1 MTTKKK
7 VYLASFL
14 APMILIFIA
23 WAIDGFFPFGAKSL
37 MAVDFNAQYIGL
49 YAYFKHLFLN
59 WDWSSFFYSFS
70 KSIGGGML
78 GIWGF
83 NLLSP
88 FNFLFLFFS
97 EENFQWIVPVVIALR
112 YGTMGLTMTHFLVK
126 RYDGLKKKA
135 YLLPIVATIYALNG
149 FNVSYQ
155 MNPIFYDGMIMLPL
169 VLIGVEQVLDNE
181 SPRGYIGMLALA
193 LFVHF
198 YMGYMT
204 CIFVVIYALF
214 YVIRSKEFTNIK
226 VIFERM
232 LKLACA
238 SIIAVGMVAAILL
251 PIIISLV
258 STKGGLQNSLKF
270 EWTLQINPLEI
281 LSKLF
286 LGSFDN
292 DSWPAGPNLPNIYV
306 ASFGILG
313 TIYYFISKK
322 ITKWGKVAAGF
333 VLVVFLISCAHEFT
347 SKLWH
352 MGQNPAGFFYR
363 FSWIIAFFLVYLAY
377 LSLREVERFTAKEA
391 SILFVGMAII
401 FGIVQFQ
408 EHSFLTIW
416 QRIATL
422 GIFMIMLLVLFWT
435 KAKKPWAV
443 IAVLTAVEL
452 TANAAI
458 VQSRVGYTDAY
469 KYHDAVLQLKDAI
482 NPIRPDDTD
491 FYRINK
497 TFNLSKNDPF
507 MVDYP
512 GLSVFSSNLENS
524 TRDLFDRLGNN
535 GINATTYY
543 QGTPLQDA
551 LFSVKYLVAPKPVYT
566 KEYPDTSKMYVFGN
580 MVTRK
585 DITSKEPVYEATRTK
600 TYETGLIL
608 PIAYGVNDATVNV
621 KLENHQPIQNHN
633 KIVQAMGA
641 TSENYLTLLAA
652 NEVKLDNM
660 EVPDSSKPET
670 YKRVDSSKPG
680 TITYHLV
687 PQSSEDYW
695 VSIPQKLSHTNKNKV
710 RILLNGNTYDF
721 QDKFQQTQL
730 IQVAHDSLG
739 KAVDLTIEIDTDDEY
754 NLSGLRLARS
764 NSALVNRMI
773 EERQLQGMKVTHWD
787 DSHIQG
793 TVNITDDSTW
803 MMTSIPY
810 EKGWTVKVDGQVVG
824 TAKVWDSLL
833 AFQITPGEH
842 TIEMIYMPE
851 GFMAGF
857 VISILSICIYVLAI
871 YKKWI

>member
-1 MTTKKK
+1 MSKKK
-7 VYLASFL
+7 VVYLTSFFL
-14 APMILIFIA
+14 PISIMLVSWIIN
-23 WAIDGFFPFGAKSL
+23 GFFPFGAKSL

-49 YAYFKHLFLN
+49 YAYLKHFFLN
-59 WDWSSFFYSFS
+59 GDWNSFFYSFS

-83 NLLSP
+83 NLISP
-88 FNFLFLFFS
+88 FNLLYFFFS
-97 EENFQWIVPVVIALR
+97 EQNFQWAVMLTIGLR
-112 YGTMGLTMTHFLVK
+112 YGVMGLTWTHFFVK
-126 RYDGLKKKA
+126 RYNGLEKNPA
-135 YLLPIVATIYALNG
+135 FLPIFGSLYALNG

-169 VLIGVEQVLDNE
+169 VLMGVEEVLD
-181 SPRGYIGMLALA
+181 RTGAKRYVLLLALA
-193 LFVHF
+193 LLLHF
-198 YMGYMT
+198 YMGYMI

-214 YVIRSKEFTNIK
+214 YLLKSKERTFK
-226 VIFERM
+226 QGFLQLVQLGFY
-232 LKLACA
+232 
-238 SIIAVGMVAAILL
+238 SILAVGLVAFIIVPILM
-251 PIIISLV
+251 SLV
-258 STKGGLQNSLKF
+258 STKGGLESKLLF
-270 EWTLQINPLEI
+270 EWKLQIDPLDI
-281 LSKLF
+281 FSKLF
-286 LGSFDN
+286 LGAFDN
-292 DSWPAGPNLPNIYV
+292 SSWPAGPNLPNIYV
-306 ASFGILG
+306 GSLG
-313 TIYYFISKK
+313 MIGTVYYFLSSNIQKREK
-322 ITKWGKVAAGF
+322 IASLG
-333 VLVVFLISCAHEFT
+333 VLIIFILSCIHEFT

-401 FGIVQFQ
+401 FGTVQFQ

-422 GIFMIMLLVLFWT
+422 GIFMIMLFVLFWT

-842 TIEMIYMPE
+842 TIEMTYMPE
-851 GFMAGF
+851 GFMAGL

>member
-1 MTTKKK
+1 MTTKRK

-14 APMILIFIA
+14 APMLIMLVA
-23 WAIDGFFPFGAKSL
+23 WIIDGFFPFGAKSL

-59 WDWSSFFYSFS
+59 GDWSSFFYSFS

-88 FNFLFLFFS
+88 FNFLFLLFS
-97 EENFQWIVPVVIALR
+97 EENFQWVVPVTIALR

-155 MNPIFYDGMIMLPL
+155 MNPIFYDGMIVLPL

-181 SPRGYIGMLALA
+181 SPKGYIGMLALA

-204 CIFVVIYALF
+204 CIFVVIYAFF
-214 YVIRSKEFTNIK
+214 YIIRSKEFTNFKIT
-226 VIFERM
+226 FERL
-232 LKLACA
+232 LKLASA
-238 SIIAVGMVAAILL
+238 SIIAVGMVAVILL

-258 STKGGLQNSLKF
+258 STKGGLQSSLKF

-281 LSKLF
+281 LAKLF
-286 LGSFDN
+286 LGAFDN
-292 DSWPAGPNLPNIYV
+292 ESWPAGPNLPNIYV
-306 ASFGILG
+306 ASLGILG
-313 TIYYFISKK
+313 TIYYFVSNK
-322 ITKWGKVAAGF
+322 ITKWGKIAAGF
-333 VLVVFLISCAHEFT
+333 VLTIFLISCAHEFT

-363 FSWIIAFFLVYLAY
+363 FSWIIAFFLIYLSY
-377 LSLREVERFTAKEA
+377 LSLREMERFTPKEA
-391 SILFVGMAII
+391 SILFVGM
-401 FGIVQFQ
+401 V
-408 EHSFLTIW
+408 
-416 QRIATL
+416 
-422 GIFMIMLLVLFWT
+422 
-435 KAKKPWAV
+435 V
-443 IAVLTAVEL
+443 IAALTVVEL

-469 KYHDAVLQLKDAI
+469 KYHDAVLQLKEAI
-482 NPIRPDDTD
+482 NPIRPDHSD

-497 TFNLSKNDPF
+497 SFNLSKNDPF

-543 QGTPLQDA
+543 QGTPFQDA

-585 DITSKEPVYEATRTK
+585 DITTKEPVFEAIRTI
-600 TYETGLIL
+600 TYQGGPIL
-608 PIAYGVNDATVNV
+608 PIAFGVNDDTTKV

-633 KIVQAMGA
+633 KIVQAMGQ
-641 TSENYLTLLAA
+641 TSESYLTILAA
-652 NEVKLDNM
+652 NDVQLENM
-660 EVPDSSKPET
+660 EVFDSSKPET
-670 YKRVDSSKPG
+670 YRRIDSSKPG
-680 TITYHLV
+680 KITYHLV

-695 VSIPQKLSHTNKNKV
+695 VSIPQILSHSNKNNV
-710 RILLNGNTYDF
+710 RILLNGNSYDF
-721 QDKFQQTQL
+721 QNKFQQAQL
-730 IQVAHDSLG
+730 IQIAHNSLG
-739 KAVDLTIEIDTDDEY
+739 KAVDLTIEIDSNEEF
-754 NLSGLRLARS
+754 NLSGLRLART
-764 NSALVNRMI
+764 NGTLANRII
-773 EERQLQGMKVTHWD
+773 EERQRQGLKVEHWNQ
-787 DSHIQG
+787 SNFKG

-810 EKGWTVKVDGQVVG
+810 DRGWTVKVDGKVVG
-824 TAKVWDSLL
+824 TKKIWDSLL
-833 AFQITPGEH
+833 AFPITSGEH
-842 TIEMIYMPE
+842 TIEMTYLPD
-851 GFMAGF
+851 GFMAGLI
-857 VISILSICIYVLAI
+857 ISIFSIVIYGVAI

>member
-1 MTTKKK
+1 MNYQKFAH
-7 VYLASFL
+7 VYDQVMDQQLYEE
-14 APMILIFIA
+14 
-23 WAIDGFFPFGAKSL
+23 WTDY
-37 MAVDFNAQYIGL
+37 AVR
-49 YAYFKHLFLN
+49 
-59 WDWSSFFYSFS
+59 SFS
-70 KSIGGGML
+70 HSAKRPVRKVMELACGTGEVSMRLDDKGYEVIGVDLSKNMLEIAEKKAQGRSIEWLQADMRVLDDVPTTDAVTLFSDSLCYLTDFEDVVSVFEAVYDHLEEGG
-78 GIWGF
+78 I
-83 NLLSP
+83 
-88 FNFLFLFFS
+88 FLFDVHSL
-97 EENFQWIVPVVIALR
+97 
-112 YGTMGLTMTHFLVK
+112 
-126 RYDGLKKKA
+126 
-135 YLLPIVATIYALNG
+135 
-149 FNVSYQ
+149 YQ
-155 MNPIFYDGMIMLPL
+155 MQEVFPGYQYHFVEDDFAFLWQSYELDEPGSVEHVIDMYIKQEDGNLYEHFQEVHEEQTFPIEMY
-169 VLIGVEQVLDNE
+169 EA
-181 SPRGYIGMLALA
+181 ALEM
-193 LFVHF
+193 V
-198 YMGYMT
+198 G
-204 CIFVVIYALF
+204 
-214 YVIRSKEFTNIK
+214 FTNIK

-842 TIEMIYMPE
+842 TIEMTYMPE

>member
-7 VYLASFL
+7 VYLASFI
-14 APMILIFIA
+14 APIIIMFVA

-59 WDWSSFFYSFS
+59 GDLGSFFYSFS

-88 FNFLFLFFS
+88 FNFLFLLFS
-97 EENFQWIVPVVIALR
+97 EENFQWVVPIVIALR

-126 RYDGLKKKA
+126 RYDGLKSKA
-135 YLLPIVATIYALNG
+135 YLVPIVATIYALNG

-181 SPRGYIGMLALA
+181 SPKGYIGMLALA

-214 YVIRSKEFTNIK
+214 YIIRSKEFKNMKI
-226 VIFERM
+226 VFERL

-270 EWTLQINPLEI
+270 EWTLQINPFEI

-286 LGSFDN
+286 LGAFDN

-306 ASFGILG
+306 ASFGLLG
-313 TIYYFISKK
+313 TLYYFISKK

-333 VLVVFLISCAHEFT
+333 VLVVFLISCSHEFT

-363 FSWIIAFFLVYLAY
+363 FSWIIAFFLIYLAY
-377 LSLREVERFTAKEA
+377 LSLREVDTFSIKEA
-391 SILFVGMAII
+391 SLLFAFMAVI
-401 FGIVQFQ
+401 FVIVQYQ
-408 EHSFLTIW
+408 QHSFLTVW

-422 GIFMIMLLVLFWT
+422 GIFMILLLALFS
-435 KAKKPWAV
+435 AKVKQRWAV
-443 IAVLTAVEL
+443 VAILTVIEL

-469 KYHDAVLQLKDAI
+469 KYHDAVLQLRNAI
-482 NPIRPDDTD
+482 DPIRPDHQN

-507 MVDYP
+507 MVNYP
-512 GLSVFSSNLENS
+512 GLSIFSSNLENS

-585 DITSKEPVYEATRTK
+585 DITSKEPVYEAVRTV
-600 TYETGLIL
+600 TYEGGPIL
-608 PIAYGVNDATVNV
+608 PIAYGVNEATVNV
-621 KLENHQPIQNHN
+621 KLENNQPIQNQN
-633 KIVQAMGA
+633 KIVEAMA
-641 TSENYLTLLAA
+641 STSELYLTQLAA

-660 EVPDSSKPET
+660 EVPDSAKPET
-670 YKRVDSSKPG
+670 YKRIDSSRPG
-680 TITYHLV
+680 TITFHLV
-687 PQSSEDYW
+687 PQSNEDYW
-695 VSIPQKLSHTNKNKV
+695 ASLPQKLSHTNKNNV
-710 RILLNGNTYDF
+710 RVLLNGNNYDF
-721 QDKFQQTQL
+721 QDKFQQTQFVQL
-730 IQVAHDSLG
+730 AHDSLG
-739 KAVDLTIEIDTDDEY
+739 KAVDLTIEISTDDEY

-764 NSALVNRMI
+764 NSALVNRLI
-773 EERQLQGMKVTHWD
+773 EDRAKQGLQLTRWD
-787 DSHIQG
+787 ENFIQG
-793 TVNITDDSTW
+793 TVTITDDSTW

-810 EKGWTVKVDGQVVG
+810 ETGWTVKVDGKPVS
-824 TAKVWDSLL
+824 TKKVWDSLL
-833 AFQITPGEH
+833 AFQISKGEH
-842 TIEMIYMPE
+842 TIEMSYLPD
-851 GFMAGF
+851 GFMAGLM
-857 VISILSICIYVLAI
+857 ISILSILIYAIAI